1 MQLAMFDSN
10 SEPENSYKFAN
21 PGRAKT
27 RRRTEDSSPYVDTSK
42 STWSWSEDGTE
53 YHIIWDELDWSATE
67 TEIAKAYIFHRLESR
82 SPHTVASD
90 ASMIK
95 TISLISRSQ
104 GFPWSTSGALAIM
117 TRLYHDYSAVSAI
130 NFRVFYCW
138 CASSGK
144 PGFFL
149 DTYFHLD
156 ETKLYRR
163 NSYESLFL
171 HQRYVTPEQETLIL
185 RLIDESYDPDDWHSL
200 QANVILHLAFELAPR
215 PSQMY
220 ALNAEDLEVVEASG
234 AEANEANYFSLWLPL
249 GKQRGAGVPER
260 RPRRIS
266 AQLAKKIQL
275 LTVLNND
282 LFGIPVKPLF
292 WSMRRER
299 LPASYI
305 SKALL
310 DAMTPLGEQAVGAR
324 LMRHHLGQG
333 LADQGAS
340 ADVIAE
346 ALGHNSTVAARAY
359 IAATPTIAKIKSRA
373 LGKSDSYRNIMK
385 MMLTGDISDKQSFP
399 KERWVKG
406 VVHLQYVVGVG
417 GCGLPANN
425 HCPKNPIYS
434 CYTCRRFHPFSD
446 GPHEEVRSAL
456 EMQAQTFID
465 SAANAA
471 ELDRTRVP
479 VQLEQTL
486 EAVSTVV
493 QKCREKLEA
502 GNE

>member
-1 MQLAMFDSN
+1 M
-10 SEPENSYKFAN
+10 K
-21 PGRAKT
+21 
-27 RRRTEDSSPYVDTSK
+27 
-42 STWSWSEDGTE
+42 
-53 YHIIWDELDWSATE
+53 WDELDWSQTE

-90 ASMIK
+90 ALMIK
-95 TISLISRSQ
+95 TVSVLSRSHNA
-104 GFPWSTSGALAIM
+104 PWSTPGALSLLTQLYQHHAAELAI
-117 TRLYHDYSAVSAI
+117 L
-130 NFRVFYCW
+130 FRVFYCW

-144 PGFFL
+144 PGFSL
-149 DTYFHLD
+149 ETYFHLD
-156 ETKLYRR
+156 ETTLYRR
-163 NSYESLFL
+163 SSYESLFL

-200 QANVILHLAFELAPR
+200 QTNVILHLAFELAPR

-220 ALNAEDLEVVEASG
+220 ALNADDLEVVEASG
-234 AEANEANYFSLWLPL
+234 GTANEDNYFSLWLPL

-266 AQLAKKIQL
+266 AQLGKKIQF
-275 LTVLNND
+275 LTALNEG
-282 LFGIPVKPLF
+282 LFGKPVKALF
-292 WSMRRER
+292 WSAREER
-299 LPASYI
+299 LRASYI
-305 SKALL
+305 GVALRDAMMLL
-310 DAMTPLGEQAVGAR
+310 DGQTVGAR

-373 LGKSDSYRNIMK
+373 LGKSDSYKNIMK

-434 CYTCRRFHPFSD
+434 CYTCRKFHPFSD

-471 ELDRTRVP
+471 ELGRTRVP
-479 VQLEQTL
+479 VQLEKTL
-486 EAVSTVV
+486 EAVSAVV

-502 GNE
+502 GNA